1 MDVEETQV
9 SVRFVTKLPDQ
20 LKVPEE
26 VLSVPAKLTRLGLS
40 QVVNSLLS
48 LDPAQPFDF
57 LILGE
62 LLRQPLEKFLLAQSV
77 STETVLQ
84 VEYFKAVIP
93 PQLRKQLPHDDW
105 VSAVDGSQ
113 KQSILTGSYD
123 GILRLW
129 NNGGKLI
136 SSTQAHKQGIN
147 AVSCLP
153 SSQGALALS
162 AGKDHSIRLWAAPAL
177 NTTSSG
183 AVQPPTCLAVYK
195 GHTDSVEDVAASPS
209 GSAFCSGAWDGNVHI
224 WQTGREVAL
233 ASEEAALAPAT
244 ASKAVSK
251 KRKLETTADAS
262 SAVAE
267 GPLQEAAKAQLQGH
281 SQCVSGVA
289 WPDQDTIYSGSWD
302 HSIRRWDAETLINT
316 DIHNGN
322 KAIYCIAAAAAAASV
337 VAFGG
342 ADRAWRLWDSRQ
354 SKKDNTG
361 SKAFNS
367 HTDWITSV
375 AWSPHSEHQVLTSSH
390 DKSAKL
396 WDTRAAVPL
405 HTLEGHTDKVLCAG
419 WCQQRRA
426 ATGGADCKLMLYD
439 LQD

>member
-9 SVRFVTKLPDQ
+9 SVKFVTKLPDQ

-40 QVVNSLLS
+40 QVVNSLLG

-84 VEYFKAVIP
+84 VEYFKAVVP
-93 PQLRKQLPHDDW
+93 PQLRTQLPHNDW

-113 KQSILTGSYD
+113 QSILTGSYD

-129 NNGGKLI
+129 NSTGELI

-147 AVSCLP
+147 AVRCLP
-153 SSQGALALS
+153 SLQGALALS

-177 NTTSSG
+177 KATSSG
-183 AVQPPTCLAVYK
+183 GAQAPTCLAVYK

-224 WQTGREVAL
+224 WRTGREVAV

-244 ASKAVSK
+244 ASKAASK
-251 KRKLETTADAS
+251 KRKLEITADAS

-302 HSIRRWDAETLINT
+302 HSVRRWDAETLVNT
-316 DIHNGN
+316 DIHNSN
-322 KAIYCIAAAAAAASV
+322 KAIYCIAASAAVASV

-354 SKKDNTG
+354 SKQDDMG
-361 SKAFNS
+361 VKAFNS
-367 HTDWITSV
+367 HTDWITSI
-375 AWSPHSEHQVLTSSH
+375 AWSPQSEYQVLTSSH
-390 DKSAKL
+390 DKSVKL
-396 WDTRAAVPL
+396 WDTRAVVPL

-419 WCQQRRA
+419 WCQQKRA
-426 ATGGADCKLMLYD
+426 ATGGADCKLMLYN

>member
-1 MDVEETQV
+1 MDIEETQV
-9 SVRFVTKLPDQ
+9 SVKFVTKLPNQ

-40 QVVNSLLS
+40 QVVNSLLGLES
-48 LDPAQPFDF
+48 AQPFDF

-62 LLRQPLEKFLLAQSV
+62 LLRQPLKKFLLAQSV

-84 VEYFKAVIP
+84 VEYFKAVVP
-93 PQLRKQLPHDDW
+93 PQLKNQLPHDDW

-113 KQSILTGSYD
+113 QSTLTGSYD

-129 NNGGKLI
+129 NSAGELT

-177 NTTSSG
+177 KATSSG

-224 WQTGREVAL
+224 WRTGREVAL
-233 ASEEAALAPAT
+233 ASEAAAT

-251 KRKLETTADAS
+251 KRKLENTADAS

-302 HSIRRWDAETLINT
+302 HSVSSAILSRWHA
-316 DIHNGN
+316 
-322 KAIYCIAAAAAAASV
+322 
-337 VAFGG
+337 
-342 ADRAWRLWDSRQ
+342 
-354 SKKDNTG
+354 
-361 SKAFNS
+361 
-367 HTDWITSV
+367 
-375 AWSPHSEHQVLTSSH
+375 
-390 DKSAKL
+390 
-396 WDTRAAVPL
+396 
-405 HTLEGHTDKVLCAG
+405 
-419 WCQQRRA
+419 
-426 ATGGADCKLMLYD
+426 
-439 LQD
+439 